1 MDIYRFPGT
10 ADAPISEVGGK
21 GWSLIKTSAA
31 GLPVPPGYVLPLTF
45 FRPWLERITTSPSW
59 QRFLSAL
66 DSGSDT
72 DLASACA
79 ELKNFAYTLDFS
91 AEQKGCLTRLTSGEP
106 GSALWAVRS
115 SSPEEDLEG
124 SSFAGGYETILGV
137 NRAGLEEAIHKTF
150 ASCLDARIVIYKRQ
164 AGFTLTDP
172 KIAVV
177 VQRQIASDVSGVG
190 FSLNPLSNDFDEA
203 VFNSNWGLGETVVSG
218 TVTADTFIVNK
229 VSKKVLS
236 RQVGKKETSIWLLP
250 EGSTVERVD
259 SRHDQLT
266 LSDRL
271 LRNLAGLIVQVETFY
286 KKPIDIEWAFAG
298 GQLYLLQARPITTYI
313 PLLPEMVTAPGARRL
328 LYLDATISVQALFK
342 PLSVQGTSVLET
354 ALKSAGQRVGTFL
367 TGTPK
372 KSVAFA
378 LGGRLYV
385 NLSILLGALGAR
397 RVGQFLI
404 NMDPLAASVIA
415 ALDDHAYKQHGLPIA
430 LLFVLRNLLASL
442 PRLARVNLAPQKAH
456 ERAQQKLRRL
466 ETAARSI
473 SAENLPLRDFV
484 AQLMDMVLRTVSDE
498 LIPIVGASRAA
509 VARLKDM
516 ASKTAVPES
525 ELRKLEQGL
534 PHNVTTQMGLA
545 LYDVSLS
552 MPDSMDVETFLADLH
567 AGVLPPD
574 LERAWVHFIER
585 YGHRGPGEL
594 DIASPRYRDN
604 PRLLVEQLVA
614 LRRSSSGTDN
624 PLARFETACQERQ
637 AVYEKVCAQLS
648 TARRFADLRTFQ
660 HLYKV
665 VVDLA
670 GYRET
675 PKFYLIFMLD
685 LIRQRLLARAHELV
699 GAGRLDSEEQIFDL
713 TLDEVARAQ
722 WDLKFDL
729 RAQSRNNRQF
739 LDKLSRVPSLP
750 TLIDSRGR
758 ILRPPPRPV
767 KEGEVSG
774 TAISPGVA
782 RGPIKVLHSA
792 DEKPLQRGDIL
803 VARATDPGWTPL
815 FVNCSAVILEI
826 GGMLQHGAL
835 VAREYGLPCVSGI
848 PDATSLWA
856 DGTMVE
862 VDGSAGIVRRL

>member
-1 MDIYRFPGT
+1 MDVYRFPGT

-31 GLPVPPGYVLPLTF
+31 GLPVPPGYVLPLAF
-45 FRPWLERITTSPSW
+45 FRPWIERITASPSW
-59 QRFLSAL
+59 QRFLATL
-66 DSGSDT
+66 DT
-72 DLASACA
+72 DPAPACA
-79 ELKNFAYTLDFS
+79 ELKNFSYGLEFTSEQRACLAKLTA
-91 AEQKGCLTRLTSGEP
+91 AEP
-106 GSALWAVRS
+106 AAALWAVRS

-137 NRAGLEEAIHKTF
+137 NRDRLEEAIHQTF
-150 ASCLDARIVIYKRQ
+150 ASCLDLRIVIYKRQ
-164 AGFTLTDP
+164 AGFSVTDP

-177 VQRQIASDVSGVG
+177 VQKQIASDVSGVG

-229 VSKKVLS
+229 VSKKVLE
-236 RQVGKKETSIWLLP
+236 RRLGKKETSIWLLP

-259 SRHDQLT
+259 DRHNQLT

-271 LRNLAGLIVQVETFY
+271 LRSLSNLITQVETFY
-286 KKPIDIEWAFAG
+286 KQPIDIEWACAG
-298 GQLYLLQARPITTYI
+298 GQLYLLQARPITTYV
-313 PLLPEMVTAPGARRL
+313 PLLPAMVTPPGARRL

-342 PLSVQGTSVLET
+342 PLSVMGTSVLET
-354 ALKSAGQRVGTFL
+354 ALKSAGKRVGTAL
-367 TGTPK
+367 TGQPQ
-372 KSVAFA
+372 KSIAFA
-378 LGGRLYV
+378 CGGRLYV
-385 NLSILLGALGAR
+385 NLSVVIGILGAR
-397 RVGQFLI
+397 RLSELLV

-415 ALDDHAYKQHGLPIA
+415 ALDENSYKKPGLPLA
-430 LLFVLRNLLASL
+430 LVFILRNLLASFTK
-442 PRLARVNLAPQKAH
+442 LARVNLAPRTAH
-456 ERAQQKLRRL
+456 KRAQQKLQQL
-466 ETAARSI
+466 EANARVL
-473 SAENLPLRDFV
+473 SAQNLPLRIFV
-484 AQLMDMVLRTVSDE
+484 GKLMDLVLRTVSDE
-498 LIPIVGASRAA
+498 LMPIVGASRAA
-509 VARLKDM
+509 VARMKQI
-516 ASKTAVPES
+516 AGKTAVAES
-525 ELRKLEQGL
+525 DLRKLEQGL
-534 PHNVTTQMGLA
+534 PHNVTTEMGLA

-552 MPDSMDVETFLADLH
+552 MPADMNVETFMSK
-567 AGVLPPD
+567 LPQGGLPAD
-574 LERAWVHFIER
+574 LERAWQNFITR
-585 YGHRGPGEL
+585 YGHRGAGEL

-614 LRRSSSGTDN
+614 LRRSTSTTDN
-624 PLARFETACQERQ
+624 PKVRFETACRERE
-637 AVYEKVCAQLS
+637 AVYESVSMQLRD
-648 TARRFADLRTFQ
+648 ARKFGDLQNFQ

-665 VVDLA
+665 VVELA

-685 LIRQRLLARAHELV
+685 LIRRRLLSAGEALV
-699 GAGRLDSEEQIFDL
+699 DSGRLDLVDQIFDL
-713 TLDEVARAQ
+713 TLDAVMIAQ
-722 WDLKFDL
+722 RDPKIDL
-729 RAQSRNNRQF
+729 RVQCRKNREF

-750 TLIDSRGR
+750 TLIDSRGK

-767 KEGEVSG
+767 GEGEVAG

-792 DEKPLQRGDIL
+792 DEKPLKRGDIL

-815 FVNCSAVILEI
+815 FVNCAAVILEI

-848 PDATSLWA
+848 PDATSLWE

-862 VDGSAGIVRRL
+862 VDGSAGTIRRL